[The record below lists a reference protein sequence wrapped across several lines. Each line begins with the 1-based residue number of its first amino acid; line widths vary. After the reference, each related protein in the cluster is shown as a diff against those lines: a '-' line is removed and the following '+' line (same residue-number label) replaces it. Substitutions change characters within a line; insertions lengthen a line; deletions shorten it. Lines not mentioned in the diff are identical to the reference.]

1 MNDFF
6 SNETTYS
13 NGVPATHREA
23 KLPEYCGN
31 PLIEALPPIYS
42 EIEARD
48 LLKYY
53 PVVNPLIRTKPMH
66 IRMYVVVNA
75 ADFFMPLPIHLA
87 LQQQLD
93 RIIRNGYLNHN
104 PIVPGY
110 WSEANRAIA
119 EMHER
124 YKNSQMRPSEETNN
138 E

>member
-6 SNETTYS
+6 SNESTYP
-13 NGVPATHREA
+13 NGVPAAYRA
-23 KLPEYCGN
+23 ADLVEYCGN

-53 PVVNPLIRTKPMH
+53 PVVDPAIRAKPTH
-66 IRMYVVVNA
+66 IRAYAVMNA
-75 ADFFMPLPIHLA
+75 ADFFTPLPIHLA

-93 RIIRNGYLNHN
+93 RILRSGYLNRN
-104 PIVPGY
+104 PMVPGY
-110 WSEANRAIA
+110 WPGTNRAIA
-119 EMHER
+119 EMRER
-124 YKNSQMRPSEETNN
+124 NKNSKVRPSEETNN